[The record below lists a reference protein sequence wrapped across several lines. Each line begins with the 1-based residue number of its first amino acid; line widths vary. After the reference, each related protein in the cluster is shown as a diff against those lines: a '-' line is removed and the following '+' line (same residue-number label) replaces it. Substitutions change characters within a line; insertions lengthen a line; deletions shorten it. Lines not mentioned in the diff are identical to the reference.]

1 MLEFYFIRL
10 SEMRFLQL
18 NKTNLNLR
26 AVKNVSFAYEYV
38 INSDDRKSYLN
49 KSIVWNV
56 L

>member
-1 MLEFYFIRL
+1 
-10 SEMRFLQL
+10 MRFLQL

-49 KSIVWNV
+49 KIDSLECVVNR
-56 L
+56 LLCLH